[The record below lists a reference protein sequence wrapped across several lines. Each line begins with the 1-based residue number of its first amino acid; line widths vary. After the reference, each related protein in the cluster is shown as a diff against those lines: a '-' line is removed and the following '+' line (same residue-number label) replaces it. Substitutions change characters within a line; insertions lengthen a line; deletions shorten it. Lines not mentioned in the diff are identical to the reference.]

1 MVIKSKKIIK
11 DIYFPFTINRE
22 KIAPQSKVL
31 DVGCAFG
38 YFLGCCDKYGLETF
52 GIEIS
57 RSAIEEA
64 RKETNAKLFKHDA
77 DSGLNLF
84 GNNYFD
90 LVTAFD
96 LIEHLDSPYKFLK
109 ECHRI
114 LKISGKVVITTPNLG
129 AMARLLIKDDKWH
142 GFKDKTHKYLFTPK
156 SLEFLFKRTGFKV
169 VRLETPFHPL
179 PKFIQ
184 PYLSKIGLGGQ
195 IWMVGEK

>member
-1 MVIKSKKIIK
+1 MVIKSKKVIR
-11 DIYFPFTINRE
+11 DIYFPLTINRE
-22 KIAPQSKVL
+22 KVAPQTKLL

-52 GIEIS
+52 GIEVS
-57 RSAIEEA
+57 KSAIEEA
-64 RKETNAKLFKHDA
+64 RKETKARLFKHDVNRN
-77 DSGLNLF
+77 LNLF
-84 GNNYFD
+84 ENNYFD

-114 LKISGKVVITTPNLG
+114 LKIDGKIVITTPNLG
-129 AMARLLIKDDKWH
+129 AIARLLIKDKWH

-156 SLEFLFKRTGFKV
+156 SLEFLFKRAGFKII
-169 VRLETPFHPL
+169 RLETPFHPL

-184 PYLSKIGLGGQ
+184 PCLNKMGFGGQ
-195 IWMVGEK
+195 IWIVGEK